1 MTGADPQIPP
11 AYARRWKVE
20 LCCDLIVIDLCLSVY
35 LSSVCLSVVRPAT
48 YISHLS
54 LWSQNGSGTETTNK
68 TILIASLHLSKSVIW
83 CRILFMI
90 GYLIIY
96 TLLSKATLDGMFS
109 LISFILLIYVVKA
122 RVCYLFEKHFWSNW
136 LNEEWGNEDWGDGM
150 CWKISK
156 TFVAWHSMTHDPRDW
171 WNDWLASIH
180 CAYQESSTR
189 PGRHYCLSY

>member
-20 LCCDLIVIDLCLSVY
+20 LCCDLTVTDLCLSVY
-35 LSSVCLSVVRPAT
+35 LSSVRLSVVRPAT

-96 TLLSKATLDGMFS
+96 TLLSKETLDGMFS

-122 RVCYLFEKHFWSNW
+122 RVCYLFEKHFLSNW
-136 LNEEWGNEDWGDGM
+136 LNEEWGNEDWGEE
-150 CWKISK
+150 CAENYLK
-156 TFVAWHSMTHDPRDW
+156 HLLRDIRW
-171 WNDWLASIH
+171 PTTLGTDETIGWPPFIAHIRSLPQGQADIIA
-180 CAYQESSTR
+180 
-189 PGRHYCLSY
+189 